1 VDKVLV
7 KKGISAQYPVG
18 AGGPIMVMGG
28 GGRSGGGRTKRQRL
42 GGALGGLVGV
52 AGALTGQH
60 RSLGGL
66 TQSMISG
73 GAQGRQLGES
83 VGRGLSGRSSRAS
96 ADLKDKRRQAEAERK
111 TLRGEGITS
120 VTAPI
125 DSYNRRVAV
134 RNDEALEQANRT
146 NPMASFAQ
154 MTDPN
159 APKDAMTGLRV
170 GVNRM
175 LDESEYDSL
184 PEMIKLPPVR
194 VENVPLPKDST
205 TQLSETTGAK
215 PDRVD
220 MALNAINNLPPSQR
234 VAVTNNSAPPPQN
247 GAGAEATADA
257 GLENTANY
265 GGEAIDD
272 KIDVEEG
279 PQGSSSAT
287 PENQVKVMNNPQQI
301 RAARRKVED
310 REQMME

>member
-1 VDKVLV
+1 MDKVLV

-52 AGALTGQH
+52 AGALTEQH
-60 RSLGGL
+60 
-66 TQSMISG
+66 
-73 GAQGRQLGES
+73 
-83 VGRGLSGRSSRAS
+83 S

-265 GGEAIDD
+265 GAGAIDD
-272 KIDVEEG
+272 DIDVHEG
-279 PQGSSSAT
+279 PQGISSAT